1 MDLNGFPA
9 DPRLGRV
16 AAPVVTTGKSHLPK
30 PQLFQTICFACH
42 TVGGV
47 GGNVGPPLDTIGT
60 KMNEDDLKAWI
71 SDPQKIKPGTAMPQ
85 IPMTAEQLDE
95 MVAYLI
101 SLSAE
106 YPPPAPPKSNFSI
119 K

>member
-1 MDLNGFPA
+1 
-9 DPRLGRV
+9 
-16 AAPVVTTGKSHLPK
+16 
-30 PQLFQTICFACH
+30 
-42 TVGGV
+42 
-47 GGNVGPPLDTIGT
+47 
-60 KMNEDDLKAWI
+60 MNEDDLKAWI

-106 YPPPAPPKSNFSI
+106 YPPPCAAQI
-119 K
+119 